1 MAKTRTDRKV
11 NRKVKQFNK
20 ELREDVFKGR
30 FEVRQLEKTRVD
42 GMQYYL
48 YEVRDNHHPERNRIV
63 PWEWGDSIFFM
74 NKIWEEMNDLI
85 ITSDFW
91 TLYWAERKAQEEQEQ
106 KEILAVQAI
115 GEAFTELGSTAE
127 EMAEAITT
135 SFTPSETKE

>member
-48 YEVRDNHHPERNRIV
+48 Y
-63 PWEWGDSIFFM
+63 
-74 NKIWEEMNDLI
+74 L
-85 ITSDFW
+85 
-91 TLYWAERKAQEEQEQ
+91 
-106 KEILAVQAI
+106 
-115 GEAFTELGSTAE
+115 ST
-127 EMAEAITT
+127 T
-135 SFTPSETKE
+135 

>member
-63 PWEWGDSIFFM
+63 PWEWGDSVFFM
-74 NKIWEEMNDLI
+74 NKIWMEMNDLI

-91 TLYWAERKAQEEQEQ
+91 DLYWAERRAVEDLNKMADTIAQGG
-106 KEILAVQAI
+106 K
-115 GEAFTELGSTAE
+115 SAE
-127 EMAEAITT
+127 ELMQSISLE
-135 SFTPSETKE
+135 SQE

>member
-63 PWEWGDSIFFM
+63 PWEWGDSVFFM
-74 NKIWEEMNDLI
+74 NKIWMEMNDLI

-91 TLYWAERKAQEEQEQ
+91 DLYWAERRAAEDLNKMADTIAQGG
-106 KEILAVQAI
+106 K
-115 GEAFTELGSTAE
+115 SAE
-127 EMAEAITT
+127 ELMQSISLE
-135 SFTPSETKE
+135 SQE